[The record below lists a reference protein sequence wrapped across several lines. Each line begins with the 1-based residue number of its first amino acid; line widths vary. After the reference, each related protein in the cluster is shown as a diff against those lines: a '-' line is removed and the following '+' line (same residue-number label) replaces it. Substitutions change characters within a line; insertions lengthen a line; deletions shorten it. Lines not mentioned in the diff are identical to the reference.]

1 MLQVNQ
7 CEGKANTMMPTLAE
21 ALTLEEFLDLPETK
35 PASEYIDG
43 QIIQKPMPKGKH
55 SAIQGELVP
64 AINSIVKAQGIARAF
79 PELRCTFGD
88 RSIVPDITVFS
99 WQRIPRDENGEVANV
114 FAVAPDWTIE
124 ILSPDQGQTK
134 VTKNIL
140 HCLKHS
146 TLMGW
151 LIDPAERTVFV
162 YRAKQ
167 ETEVFDEPGQVLPM
181 PSLVGGLHLTVQDL
195 FDWLS

>member
-1 MLQVNQ
+1 MQ
-7 CEGKANTMMPTLAE
+7 TLAK
-21 ALTLEEFLDLPETK
+21 ALTLKEFLDLPETK
-35 PASEYIDG
+35 PTSEYIDG

-64 AINSIVKAQGIARAF
+64 AINSVVKAQRIARAF

-114 FAVAPDWTIE
+114 FEIVPDWTIE

-140 HCLKHS
+140 HCLKHG
-146 TLMGW
+146 TPMGW
-151 LIDPAERTVFV
+151 LIDPAEKTVFV
-162 YRAKQ
+162 YRSKQ
-167 ETEVFDEPGQVLPM
+167 ETVVFDEPNQVLPV
-181 PSLVGGLHLTVQDL
+181 PSLVKELHLTVQDL
-195 FDWLS
+195 FAWLT

>member
-1 MLQVNQ
+1 MLQVNP
-7 CEGKANTMMPTLAE
+7 CKGKSNTMPTLTK
-21 ALTLEEFLDLPETK
+21 ALTLDEFLNLPETK
-35 PASEYIDG
+35 PAGEYIDG

-55 SAIQGELVP
+55 SAIQGEFVP
-64 AINSIVKAQGIARAF
+64 AINNVVKAQCIARAF

-88 RSIVPDITVFS
+88 RSIVPDIAVFS

-114 FAVAPDWTIE
+114 FAIAPDWTIE

-140 HCLKHS
+140 HCLKHG

-151 LIDPAERTVFV
+151 LVDPAEKTVFV
-162 YRAKQ
+162 YRSKQ
-167 ETEVFDEPGQVLPM
+167 ETEVFDEPDQVLPV
-181 PSLVGGLHLTVQDL
+181 PSLIGDLHLTVQDV
-195 FDWLS
+195 FAWMS

>member
-1 MLQVNQ
+1 MQI
-7 CEGKANTMMPTLAE
+7 LAK

-35 PASEYIDG
+35 PASEYLDG

-55 SAIQGELVP
+55 SAVQGELVSV
-64 AINSIVKAQGIARAF
+64 INSIVKAQRIARAF

-114 FAVAPDWTIE
+114 FAIAPDWTIE

-140 HCLKHS
+140 HCLKHG

-151 LIDPAERTVFV
+151 LIDPAEKTIFV

-167 ETEVFDEPGQVLPM
+167 ETEVFDEPDQVLPT
-181 PSLVGGLHLTVQDL
+181 PSLIGELHLTVQDL
-195 FDWLS
+195 FAWLL